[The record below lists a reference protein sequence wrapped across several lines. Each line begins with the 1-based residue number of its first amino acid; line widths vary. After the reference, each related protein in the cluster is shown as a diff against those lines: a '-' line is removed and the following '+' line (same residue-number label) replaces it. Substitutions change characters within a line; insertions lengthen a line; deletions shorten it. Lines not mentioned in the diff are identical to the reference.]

1 MKFPWRSLSGW
12 RRKTRG
18 LRGGVSFETEF
29 VTESQLHRGVKF
41 RIGKIS
47 FARRLEL
54 MQSVRDLARRAEFLA
69 AGREPADK
77 MDSALMQAEID
88 RLYVT
93 WGIKGVEGLTVDGA
107 TAGPEGLASGPEDLF
122 REALA
127 AVRKEIGLSAE
138 ERKNC

>member
-12 RRKTRG
+12 RRKTG
-18 LRGGVSFETEF
+18 GVRGGVSFDTES

-47 FARRLEL
+47 FTRRLEL
-54 MQSVRDLARRAEFLA
+54 MQLVRDLARRTEFLA

-77 MDSALMQAEID
+77 MDSALLQAEID
-88 RLYVT
+88 RLYVA
-93 WGIKGVEGLTVDGA
+93 WGIKGVEGLMVDGA
-107 TAGPEGLASGPEDLF
+107 TAGPESLDSGPEDLF